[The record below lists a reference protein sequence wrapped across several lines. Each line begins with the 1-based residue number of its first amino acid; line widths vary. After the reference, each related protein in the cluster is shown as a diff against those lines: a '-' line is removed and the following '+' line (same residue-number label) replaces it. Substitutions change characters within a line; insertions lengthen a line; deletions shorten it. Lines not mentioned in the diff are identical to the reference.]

1 MRQPRKAPAKYL
13 EGAPPYLL
21 AIYDQGE
28 KVGDRYTALFGWPLW
43 NEKHPHTIQYL
54 GFNAVPTSPN
64 MGISMW
70 GELKTHSDRTGLGKL
85 IAWVDLPEDL
95 QRHIIVRANEGEPIR
110 MVWLERTGRTI
121 DGTDYF
127 GWWLTDGKS
136 EARADEVFSTK
147 AKALD
152 YAKQNLIIVVPAPAT
167 PADGADHA

>member
-43 NEKHPHTIQYL
+43 DEKHPHTIHYL

-70 GELKTHSDRTGLGKL
+70 GELKARSDRTGLGKL
-85 IAWVDLPEDL
+85 IAWADMPEDL
-95 QRHIIVRANEGEPIR
+95 QRHIISRANEGEPIVMKRLVR
-110 MVWLERTGRTI
+110 MTGPDGVKQVWAFENE
-121 DGTDYF
+121 DGVGYWGPTYD
-127 GWWLTDGKS
+127 KKA
-136 EARADEVFSTK
+136 EACT
-147 AKALD
+147 
-152 YAKQNLIIVVPAPAT
+152 YAKDNLIVLLAAST
-167 PADGADHA
+167 